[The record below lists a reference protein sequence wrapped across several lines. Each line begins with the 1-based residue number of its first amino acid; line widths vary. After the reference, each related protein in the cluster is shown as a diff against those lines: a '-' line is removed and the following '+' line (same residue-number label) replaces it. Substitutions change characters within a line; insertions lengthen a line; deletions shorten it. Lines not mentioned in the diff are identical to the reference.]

1 MSGIHDPGKD
11 RISDKTKSRAFQF
24 WNDPNFEPKRTFR
37 WNVEF
42 DDLIK
47 HFPSYYVISAARPSI
62 SFEAQEIQ
70 GQGHKKYY
78 PKNPSVSPIEI
89 VCIDDEYNT
98 VTNWVYWYY
107 KVCGIAF
114 DATPDGESEFSI
126 APYTE
131 ELLKDKTRDITISM
145 LTSEGTPT
153 ESWVLKNAWIA
164 EFKSSPLNYTDSGL
178 STYTLKIQYDSFSYA
193 INNNDKLDY
202 NNKERWDNAQIKE
215 TGKDKSND
223 AVFEKYHGGTNSRI
237 VKTSI
242 PVQPTKG
249 GTETPQP
256 PPGVSPG
263 RFYLP
268 D

>member
-1 MSGIHDPGKD
+1 MSAIHKPGED
-11 RISDKTKSRAFQF
+11 RISDKQKSRSFQF

-78 PKNPSVSPIEI
+78 PKSPSVSPIEI

-114 DATPDGESEFSI
+114 DPTPDGESEFSI

-131 ELLKDKTRDITISM
+131 EMLKDKTRNITISM

-153 ESWVLKNAWIA
+153 ESWVLYNAWIA

-178 STYTLKIQYDSFSYA
+178 STYTMKIQYDSFSYA
-193 INNNDKLDY
+193 INSKDNLRY
-202 NNKERWDNAQIKE
+202 NNKKDWASIEIQE
-215 TGKDKSND
+215 TGKKQGSNK
-223 AVFEKYHGGTNSRI
+223 VFTEYHGGTNSAILRRSLPSQPNEDSNI
-237 VKTSI
+237 VPEKTYSN
-242 PVQPTKG
+242 
-249 GTETPQP
+249 
-256 PPGVSPG
+256 
-263 RFYLP
+263 R
-268 D
+268 